1 MKACYVKEL
10 AEGAKVDAVFALRA
24 KEIRATRAAEAYLSL
39 EIADRTGRIP
49 AVYFRPS
56 PEASA
61 VPVGSVVRVRG
72 TVTSFRGAKRVSVDS
87 LGAASSWDPED
98 LLAAGARSTEEM
110 VAEFKAL
117 VRSVSDPELRRV
129 LTAVFGNR
137 EFFERFVRCPG
148 AQSFHHAYLGGLLE
162 HTISVASL
170 CHSLGEQYPHVERDL
185 LLAAA
190 LLHDIGKVDELSFD
204 VAIGYT
210 DSGRLL
216 GHVVLGMNRLHDAVS
231 RARIKMSGDRLAR
244 LEHAVVSHHGELEWG
259 SPNDRRRSRRS
270 CCITPTTSTPKR
282 RVSRRCSVAR
292 CAPTRDGPTRAI
304 CSGGRSTHR
313 DRPRTTGPTRP
324 KRTPSTRGRQRRGRG
339 GVSSS
344 AEGESSRI
352 A

>member
-1 MKACYVKEL
+1 MKACYVREL
-10 AEGAKVDAVFALRA
+10 AEGARVDAVFALRA

-39 EIADRTGRIP
+39 EIADRTGQIP

-61 VPVGSVVRVRG
+61 VPVGAVVRVRG

-98 LLAAGARSTEEM
+98 LLASGARSTEEM
-110 VAEFKAL
+110 IAEFKAL

-129 LTAVFGNR
+129 LTAVFGDR

-170 CHSLGEQYPHVERDL
+170 CQSLGQQYPHVERDL
-185 LLAAA
+185 LVSAA

-231 RARIKMSGDRLAR
+231 RARIKIGPDRLAR

-259 SPNDRRRSRRS
+259 SPKRPSTFEALLLHHADNLDAKAAGFSALLGGAVRADEGWTDAGNLFRRPLYAPRPAEDDRPHPADEDSQYSRR
-270 CCITPTTSTPKR
+270 T
-282 RVSRRCSVAR
+282 A
-292 CAPTRDGPTRAI
+292 
-304 CSGGRSTHR
+304 
-313 DRPRTTGPTRP
+313 
-324 KRTPSTRGRQRRGRG
+324 
-339 GVSSS
+339 
-344 AEGESSRI
+344 
-352 A
+352 

>member
-231 RARIKMSGDRLAR
+231 RARIKMGGDRLAR

-259 SPNDRRRSRRS
+259 SPKRPSTFEALLLHHADNLDAKAAGFSALLGGAVRADEGWTDAGNLFRR
-270 CCITPTTSTPKR
+270 PLY
-282 RVSRRCSVAR
+282 
-292 CAPTRDGPTRAI
+292 APRPAED
-304 CSGGRSTHR
+304 
-313 DRPRTTGPTRP
+313 DRPHPAEED
-324 KRTPSTRGRQRRGRG
+324 SQYSRQT
-339 GVSSS
+339 
-344 AEGESSRI
+344 A
-352 A
+352 